1 MEHRTW
7 LCVCVFWAKISNL
20 CNQTIHQS
28 WRVAFMPQK
37 KVFDFCNED
46 FRENQFEPQKW
57 MWNWWCLIEICMFEQ
72 MAKSE
77 RHLFL
82 VKQCTFFCWEFIVFG
97 RIYTWNI
104 YLFSCDCSHFIN
116 FMLKTM
122 FFTLVFSLRS
132 IYNLLFIYIH
142 FLFFAFKNGHE
153 GLEMLSSINGKF
165 KQQLSFFRSNCKNN
179 NSNAGDR

>member
-1 MEHRTW
+1 MNVKLVMPWSKYVCLNKW
-7 LCVCVFWAKISNL
+7 L
-20 CNQTIHQS
+20 
-28 WRVAFMPQK
+28 
-37 KVFDFCNED
+37 KVNATFFL
-46 FRENQFEPQKW
+46 
-57 MWNWWCLIEICMFEQ
+57 WNNVL
-72 MAKSE
+72 
-77 RHLFL
+77 
-82 VKQCTFFCWEFIVFG
+82 FFCWEFIVFG